1 MRRKGERKLV
11 KTWSPYAVDAI
22 RHMIATGTDWF
33 QAWIMQACTP
43 LDRLARASKVD
54 WERVHD
60 ISAGALPTRQELTA
74 FAAVWNVDVE
84 VVISTIPDPAALLD

>member
-1 MRRKGERKLV
+1 MRRKGERKLQ
-11 KTWSPYAVDAI
+11 KTWPPYAVEAI
-22 RHMIATGTDWF
+22 RHIIATGTDWL

-60 ISAGALPTRQELTA
+60 ICAGARPTRDELTA

-84 VVISTIPDPAALLD
+84 VVISTMPDPSALAD

>member
-1 MRRKGERKLV
+1 MV
-11 KTWSPYAVDAI
+11 
-22 RHMIATGTDWF
+22 ATGTDWF

-60 ISAGALPTRQELTA
+60 ICAGATPTRDELTA

-84 VVISTIPDPAALLD
+84 LVISTMPSTAALRVTRSNRS